1 MGEMIEEGIKTGR
14 IVSFTTLKV
23 NTQVI
28 QKGSGSVGE
37 KKNEEDASAIIVGQ
51 QERSRR
57 PRRRRSQAQAQVYA
71 QAPHNHSQNPLYS
84 IPPHP
89 YPVYNI
95 KTQVQPSS
103 YPQWIQKL
111 KQELSKS
118 FSMKDLGPAKQ
129 ILGMQIVR
137 DRKAK
142 NTREPLKVL
151 SNPRREHWNA
161 VKWIMRYLC
170 GPSSLSLYFGIGK
183 LIICGYTDL
192 YMGGDVYTRKP
203 TLGYLVTFTGGAMSW
218 QSRLQKCVA
227 LSTIEAEFIAAIEP
241 CKELLWKKRFLGE
254 LDCAQESGDRA
265 VGGGSSVTVGD
276 NNAPLA
282 VLETKNYYDYDHIDL
297 TDFFPRSKYSACK
310 CQDYKEKHDGVI
322 NALTDSIK
330 ELISKKVDVTVET
343 TAKHHNITVDNPS
356 ITSKDEEKVKP
367 VSLEERKNYPF
378 EGFNISDDAPRKIT
392 KLINEYLEWI
402 ANGLLK
408 LHAGSLLTLEFVNEV
423 YISINCGDEFHW
435 VLAVVILNE
444 MRIRVYDSMSGR
456 RRSGPSAEIQKLAK
470 ILTTYLDIS
479 VFLDQKVRTD

>member
-1 MGEMIEEGIKTGR
+1 M
-14 IVSFTTLKV
+14 L
-23 NTQVI
+23 Q
-28 QKGSGSVGE
+28 
-37 KKNEEDASAIIVGQ
+37 
-51 QERSRR
+51 
-57 PRRRRSQAQAQVYA
+57 
-71 QAPHNHSQNPLYS
+71 
-84 IPPHP
+84 
-89 YPVYNI
+89 
-95 KTQVQPSS
+95 
-103 YPQWIQKL
+103 
-111 KQELSKS
+111 
-118 FSMKDLGPAKQ
+118 
-129 ILGMQIVR
+129 
-137 DRKAK
+137 
-142 NTREPLKVL
+142 PLKVL

-203 TLGYLVTFTGGAMSW
+203 TLGYLVTFTGGAVSW

-227 LSTIEAEFIAAIEP
+227 LFTIEAEFIAAIEP

-254 LDCAQESGDRA
+254 LDCAQERWIASIQNNNKPVDSAKKGQRVSIKSMQTLSNPKVIDRIKKLFGATTLTRKTITLKDGLVVVDGVSGDRA

-282 VLETKNYYDYDHIDL
+282 VLEIKNYYDYDHIDL

-330 ELISKKVDVTVET
+330 ELISKKVDFTVET

-392 KLINEYLEWI
+392 KLINEYLE
-402 ANGLLK
+402 
-408 LHAGSLLTLEFVNEV
+408 
-423 YISINCGDEFHW
+423 
-435 VLAVVILNE
+435 
-444 MRIRVYDSMSGR
+444 
-456 RRSGPSAEIQKLAK
+456 
-470 ILTTYLDIS
+470 
-479 VFLDQKVRTD
+479 